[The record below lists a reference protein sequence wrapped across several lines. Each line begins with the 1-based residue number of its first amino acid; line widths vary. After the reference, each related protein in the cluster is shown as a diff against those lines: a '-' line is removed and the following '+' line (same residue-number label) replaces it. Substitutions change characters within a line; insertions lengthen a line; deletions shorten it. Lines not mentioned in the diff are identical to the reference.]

1 MQETMAIA
9 MTVGA
14 TKIKI
19 LQENALASIPAKKP
33 EEAKAGNEEKSGQES
48 CFT

>member
-1 MQETMAIA
+1 MAIA

-19 LQENALASIPAKKP
+19 LQENALSSLPERKP
-33 EEAKAGNEEKSGQES
+33 EEPRAGEEKSGQES

>member
-19 LQENALASIPAKKP
+19 LQENALASIPTKKP
-33 EEAKAGNEEKSGQES
+33 EKTKEGNEEESGQGS

>member
-1 MQETMAIA
+1 MAIA

-14 TKIKI
+14 TKIKV
-19 LQENALASIPAKKP
+19 LQENALASIPDKKP
-33 EEAKAGNEEKSGQES
+33 EETKAANEGKSGQEN

>member
-1 MQETMAIA
+1 MAIA
-9 MTVGA
+9 MSVGA

-19 LQENALASIPAKKP
+19 LQENALASLPDKKP
-33 EEAKAGNEEKSGQES
+33 EEKKTGHEGKSGQEG

>member
-1 MQETMAIA
+1 MAIA

-14 TKIKI
+14 TKIKV
-19 LQENALASIPAKKP
+19 LQENALASLSEKKP
-33 EEAKAGNEEKSGQES
+33 EGTKAESEEKSGQES

>member
-1 MQETMAIA
+1 MAIA

-14 TKIKI
+14 TKIQI
-19 LQENALASIPAKKP
+19 LQESALTAITEKTPAEAPQEGKEGALAA
-33 EEAKAGNEEKSGQES
+33 QEN

>member
-1 MQETMAIA
+1 MAIA
-9 MTVGA
+9 MSIGA

-19 LQENALASIPAKKP
+19 LQENALVSLTDKKP
-33 EEAKAGNEEKSGQES
+33 EESKAGHEEKSGQES

>member
-1 MQETMAIA
+1 MAIA

-14 TKIKI
+14 TKIQI
-19 LQENALASIPAKKP
+19 LQESALTAITGKTPA
-33 EEAKAGNEEKSGQES
+33 EAPQEGKEDAPAVQES